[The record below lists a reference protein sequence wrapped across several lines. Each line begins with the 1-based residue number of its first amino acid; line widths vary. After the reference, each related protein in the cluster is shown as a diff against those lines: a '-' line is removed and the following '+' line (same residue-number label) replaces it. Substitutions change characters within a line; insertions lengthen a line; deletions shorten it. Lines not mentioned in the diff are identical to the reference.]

1 MRRRIHLV
9 VGTALFLV
17 YAYILGKVHPE
28 SALLLAAGFLG
39 VVAGSAF
46 PDLIEP
52 ATNSR
57 HRGLFHSRRIL
68 RLTSLL
74 FFATAFLSILRTP
87 VLFSVGAFPVSCFLL
102 GYASHL
108 LADSLT
114 RAGLP
119 S

>member
-28 SALLLAAGFLG
+28 SAVLLAAGFLG
-39 VVAGSAF
+39 AVAGSAF

-68 RLTSLL
+68 RFTSVL
-74 FFATAFLSILRTP
+74 FFAAAFLSVLRTP
-87 VLFSVGAFPVSCFLL
+87 VLFSAAAFPVSCFLL

-108 LADSLT
+108 HADSLT

>member
-68 RLTSLL
+68 RFTSVL
-74 FFATAFLSILRTP
+74 FFAAAFLSSFQTGIPL
-87 VLFSVGAFPVSCFLL
+87 LAAAFPVSCFLL